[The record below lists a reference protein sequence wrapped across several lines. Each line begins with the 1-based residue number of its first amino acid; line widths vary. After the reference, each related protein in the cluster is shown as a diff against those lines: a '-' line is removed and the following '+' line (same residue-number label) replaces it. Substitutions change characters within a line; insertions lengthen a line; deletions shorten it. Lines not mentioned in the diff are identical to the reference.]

1 MACVMSQKLLRER
14 HRTAKHLRK
23 YYLKCL
29 DQLLHADFD
38 RLVAVNFECL
48 MINICIVS
56 SLMLFMHLN
65 GSLYDED
72 SFERSCSSLL
82 HCRHISTCYL
92 NAGRCI
98 DWTVGRIA

>member
-1 MACVMSQKLLRER
+1 MQTNQQMACVMSQKLLRER

-48 MINICIVS
+48 TINICIESPEIFIIDVV
-56 SLMLFMHLN
+56 HA
-65 GSLYDED
+65 
-72 SFERSCSSLL
+72 FELIL
-82 HCRHISTCYL
+82 
-92 NAGRCI
+92 
-98 DWTVGRIA
+98 V